1 MKKRLLLC
9 TFLLLMGYSLAGRA
23 ACSISPTSVNV
34 SLGTVTSFVLNT
46 TPQTASTTITVN
58 CGSGVVVLLSSDFI
72 SVQLASATPNA
83 GGRGQLALS
92 SNNIPIQLCSTSNCS
107 TELTIGGAATTY
119 SQTQLINLANL
130 LGGFVFPIPFY
141 IRTLPNAVVPAGT
154 YTGQLSVLFTY
165 RICTGIG
172 LFGIC
177 LLGQQQTGTFTVP
190 ITVTIT
196 ITNDCTTITA
206 PAINFGSAP
215 LVGSFL
221 PVNQSISVVCTVGST
236 YTVGLNNGLHAT
248 GNQRY
253 MASGSNLLAYQI
265 YQGSGSTYWGSI
277 GTARVSSSAS
287 NSISSDQLTRTF
299 NYNALI
305 LTSQNTPVAGSYS
318 DTVTVDLSF

>member
-1 MKKRLLLC
+1 MKKPLWLC
-9 TFLLLMGYSLAGRA
+9 TFLLLMLYSLAGRA
-23 ACSISPTSVNV
+23 ACSISPTIDNA

-46 TPQTASTTITVN
+46 TPSTVSTTITVN
-58 CGSGVVVLLSSDFI
+58 CGSGLVVLLSSDFV
-72 SVQLASATPNA
+72 SVQLTSATPNA
-83 GGRGQLALS
+83 GGRGELAFGS
-92 SNNIPIQLCSTSNCS
+92 DNIPIQLCSTSNCS
-107 TELTIGGAATTY
+107 TELTIGGTATTY
-119 SQTQLINLANL
+119 SQSQLINLANL

-141 IRTLPNAVVPAGT
+141 IRTLPNVVVPAGT

-172 LFGIC
+172 LLGAC

-190 ITVTIT
+190 INVTIT

-221 PVNQSISVVCTVGST
+221 PVSQSISVICTKGST
-236 YTVGLNNGLHAT
+236 YTVGFNNGLHAT

-253 MASGSNLLAYQI
+253 MASGGNLLAYQI
-265 YQGSGSTYWGSI
+265 YQGSGSTYWGDT
-277 GTARVSSSAS
+277 GTARVASSAS

-305 LTSQNTPVAGSYS
+305 LTSQSTPTAGSYS